1 MKKSERM
8 NAIIYMLKEK
18 GKLSAGEIAKRLEVS
33 ERTVYRDID
42 ALSQIKVP
50 IIAYEGNQGGYE
62 IDNNY
67 FIPSIVLTEEE
78 ITNFM
83 LLLRL
88 GKELKIPG
96 LHKNYDMLGLKLL
109 NAVSK
114 DSRPKLE
121 RFLHKFQVY
130 VNRINPGDYVEQ
142 VLEVI
147 IQSFEEEK
155 KVKLSYDTPG
165 RDRLSVREVSPYRFT
180 FDEGGWYLTGYCHL
194 RKAKRT
200 FRLDRITSI
209 ELMDS
214 PCRFPKDIAS
224 LDAGDR
230 VILRYLLQIDQHF
243 YEMIKHNYYME
254 DHTILE
260 KSTSLVV
267 EIHTAHED
275 SILELALKNADF
287 LKVIE
292 PQSLCEK
299 IKKIADNLAGIYH

>member
-1 MKKSERM
+1 LKKSERM

-18 GKLSAGEIAKRLEVS
+18 GKLSAGEIARLLEVS

-42 ALSQIKVP
+42 ALSQTKVP

-62 IDNNY
+62 IDPGY

-78 ITNFM
+78 ITSFI

-96 LHKNYDMLGLKLL
+96 LHKHYDMLHLKLL
-109 NAVSK
+109 NAVSR
-114 DSRPKLE
+114 DSRPNLE

-130 VNRINPGDYVEQ
+130 VNRINPGSYAEQ
-142 VLEVI
+142 VLEII

-155 KVKLSYDTPG
+155 KVKLSYYTPG
-165 RDRLSVREVSPYRFT
+165 TDTLSVREVSPYRFT

-194 RKAKRT
+194 RKDKRT

-214 PCRFPKDIAS
+214 PCCFPRGITFDEIGKEKQ
-224 LDAGDR
+224 
-230 VILRYLLQIDQHF
+230 RYLLQMDRHF
-243 YEMIKHNYYME
+243 YEIIRHNYYME
-254 DHTILE
+254 DHKILE
-260 KSTSLVV
+260 NNTSLVV
-267 EIHTAHED
+267 ELYTDYED
-275 SILELALKNADF
+275 SILELALKNATF

-292 PQSLCEK
+292 PQCLCKK
-299 IKKIADNLAGIYH
+299 IKKIADNLAGIYP